1 MAKIKKGDQVKM
13 LAGKDSGKDGKVGS
27 VFPVEGRVVVDGLN
41 LIKKHMKPRREGEK
55 GQRVEI
61 PRKVDISNV
70 ALICPKCGK
79 TTRVGF
85 KKTEKEKVRFC
96 KKCNSE
102 I

>member
-1 MAKIKKGDQVKM
+1 MKIKKGDIVKM
-13 LAGKDSGKDGKVGS
+13 LSGKDRGKTGKVLRVIS
-27 VFPVEGRVVVDGLN
+27 SEKKITVENLN
-41 LIKKHMKPRREGEK
+41 IIKKHKRPRREGEK

-61 PRKVDISNV
+61 PRSVNISNV

-79 TTRVGF
+79 ATRVGF
-85 KKTEKEKVRFC
+85 RISGDIKSRFC

>member
-1 MAKIKKGDQVKM
+1 MKIKKNDQVKM
-13 LAGKDSGKDGKVGS
+13 LAGKDSGKTGKVGS
-27 VFPVEGRVVVDGLN
+27 VFPNENKIIVEGLN
-41 LIKKHMKPRREGEK
+41 LVKKHMRPRREGEK
-55 GQRVEI
+55 GQRVEV
-61 PRKVDISNV
+61 PRKIQISNV

-85 KKTEKEKVRFC
+85 KIAGENKARIC

>member
-1 MAKIKKGDQVKM
+1 M
-13 LAGKDSGKDGKVGS
+13 LSGKDNGKDGKIVA
-27 VFPVEGRVVVDGLN
+27 VFPSEERILVEGLN
-41 LIKKHMKPRREGEK
+41 LIKKHVRPRREGEK

-79 TTRVGF
+79 PTRIGF
-85 KKTEKEKVRFC
+85 KETDKQKVRFC
-96 KKCNSE
+96 KKCKSE